1 VRGSS
6 GGGLRRGLEE
16 ERGVSRSGG
25 WGGGAASCLRPA
37 AATVCGDMLV
47 LVESSEIDAGYVAH
61 VPRHGVLAQG
71 SGLRVVLNT
80 VWHALEMEMVRK
92 NDL

>member
-1 VRGSS
+1 VGAACGGDWRKRG
-6 GGGLRRGLEE
+6 GCHALC
-16 ERGVSRSGG
+16 VCV
-25 WGGGAASCLRPA
+25 GGGAPCLRPA

-61 VPRHGVLAQG
+61 VPRHGVLAHG
-71 SGLRVVLNT
+71 SGLRVVLNR
-80 VWHALEMEMVRK
+80 VWHALELVRK